1 MASASS
7 PSAPAQPRKPE
18 VFLAQAQTRPGG
30 LNSTAEAGRSAVPR
44 DHFSPVFVTEEFPF
58 QHFRVMQAAA
68 WPRGFSLELWRAGV
82 DSRATRLK
90 GEGRG
95 ALDIPPAWWGLLK
108 QLLTKPHFLARLT
121 VACPRG
127 ASVCGEGWVRRCR
140 AGCLLTCVDPAG
152 RSTPLLL
159 PASHAPRL
167 LSPPLLRVPPPLGKP
182 TSVIKPFQHLL
193 GAGGFAI

>member
-1 MASASS
+1 MVIFLSS
-7 PSAPAQPRKPE
+7 SRHGRKKTEGQTTKRNATNSKEPEERMRNAAFGPAWVDGAAPAR
-18 VFLAQAQTRPGG
+18 
-30 LNSTAEAGRSAVPR
+30 
-44 DHFSPVFVTEEFPF
+44 
-58 QHFRVMQAAA
+58 
-68 WPRGFSLELWRAGV
+68 
-82 DSRATRLK
+82 
-90 GEGRG
+90 
-95 ALDIPPAWWGLLK
+95 WGLLK

-121 VACPRG
+121 VACPSG

-159 PASHAPRL
+159 PASLAPRL